1 MQMYKK
7 TRQITGDWRLYYA
20 KNSECAD
27 YADKISSVG
36 ELLSHGLTPTAATVP
51 GSFVL
56 DLYNAGKIPDPFFG
70 DNALKLQYLEAMH
83 VWYAVDFDADFD
95 DDSGL
100 LFEGL
105 DTVADVYLDG
115 KHILRAENMFTP
127 HSAAACGK
135 GRHSLLIHFSPVVI
149 EARKYR
155 SAASSNALWYN
166 YQGLYIRKSAHM
178 FGWDI
183 LPRLVSC
190 GIWKPI
196 YFTKQKPDSINDV
209 YVYTIY
215 TKPEES
221 KAKIRIFFDI
231 SVSDDLIQNYTFRFS
246 GKCGDS
252 SFCEEITPW
261 GEQYGRLAFE
271 IENAKLWW
279 PRGYGE
285 PNLYD
290 CKAELLF
297 GDEVLDAYELKIGL
311 RTVELLRSES
321 VKDGEGQFLFK
332 VNGVPVFWRGVNWSP
347 LSPFPSESEK
357 RLDEGLEYLWQSGS
371 NCVRMWGGGI
381 YECDEFFDFCD
392 SRGIMVWQDFMMA
405 CAVYPQDEKFK
416 NIIEKEVAYQVCRL
430 RSHASLCL
438 WSGDNEC
445 DCAFNT
451 WGGVVR
457 DPNDNVVTRETLPR
471 IIRMHDFSRPY
482 LPSSPY
488 ISPECFKNGLH
499 SPEEHLWGDRPHF
512 KSDFYTKSEC
522 CFVSEIGHHGA
533 VSPKSA
539 EKFIGGEYMYPIL
552 DKKGNANPHWL
563 AHSTESTA
571 FAREMPYAYRMRM
584 LVRKVTDYVNEL
596 PSTYADFAKI
606 SQIIQAEAVKFFI
619 ELFRGGKWR
628 RTGIIYWN
636 LADGWPLSCEAV
648 VDYYGTKK
656 LAFEYMRRAYQ
667 PVYLMLRESENGLS
681 LVAVNDTLKDAA
693 IKYTL
698 TDALTGDIIARGDGT
713 AAVNDATDFGE
724 ITLPS
729 KDTFCLIEWECG
741 GEKHSSHYY
750 GDICNIDVEK
760 YISALKKCG
769 FDTFEGF

>member
-1 MQMYKK
+1 MDKK
-7 TRQITGDWRLYYA
+7 IRQIRGEWKLYYA
-20 KNSECAD
+20 KNSDCKE
-27 YADKISSVG
+27 YASGISTVG
-36 ELLSHGLTPTAATVP
+36 ELTARGLTPTAATVP
-51 GSFVL
+51 GSFLL

-70 DNALKLQYLEAMH
+70 DNAIKLQYLEAMH
-83 VWYAVDFDADFD
+83 VWYAVEFDADFD
-95 DDSGL
+95 EDSGL

-105 DTVADVYLDG
+105 DTIADVYLDG
-115 KHILRAENMFTP
+115 KHILRAENMFIP
-127 HSAAACGK
+127 HKAKASGK
-135 GRHSLLIHFSPVVI
+135 GRHTLLVHFSPVVI

-155 SAASSNALWYN
+155 SSASSNALWYN
-166 YQGLYIRKSAHM
+166 YQSLYIRKSAHM

-196 YFTKQKPDSINDV
+196 YITERKRDAINDV

-215 TKPEES
+215 TKPD
-221 KAKIRIFFDI
+221 KNIAKIRIFSDI
-231 SVSDDLIQNYTFRFS
+231 SVSDDLIQNYKFRFS

-252 SFCEEITPW
+252 EFCEDIVPW

-297 GDEVLDAYELKIGL
+297 GDEVVDTYEMKIGL
-311 RTVELLRSES
+311 RTVELVRSES
-321 VKDGEGQFLFK
+321 IKDGEGQFLFK
-332 VNGVPVFWRGVNWSP
+332 INGVPVFWRGVNWSP
-347 LSPFPSESEK
+347 LSPFPSENEK
-357 RLDEGLEYLWQSGS
+357 RLGDGCDHLWQTGS

-381 YECDEFFDFCD
+381 YEADEFFDFCD
-392 SRGIMVWQDFMMA
+392 SHGIMVWQDFMMA
-405 CAVYPQDEKFK
+405 CAVYPQDETFQK
-416 NIIEKEVAYQVCRL
+416 ILEEEVTYQVCRL
-430 RSHASLCL
+430 RSRASLML

-457 DPNDNVVTRETLPR
+457 DPNGNVVTRETLPR

-488 ISPECFKNGLH
+488 ISKECFDNKLH

-512 KSDFYTKSEC
+512 ASDFYVKSEC
-522 CFVSEIGHHGA
+522 LFVSEIGYHGA
-533 VSPKSA
+533 VSPASA
-539 EKFIGGEYMYPIL
+539 KKFIGEKYLYPLL
-552 DKKGNANPHWL
+552 DEKGNANPHWL
-563 AHSTESTA
+563 AHSTESTSS
-571 FAREMPYAYRMRM
+571 AREMPYSYRMKM
-584 LVRKVTDYVNEL
+584 LVRKVTDYVRTL
-596 PSTYADFAKI
+596 PATYEDFARV
-606 SQIIQAEAVKFFI
+606 SQIIHAEAVKFFI

-648 VDYYGTKK
+648 VDYYGVKK
-656 LAFEYMRRAYQ
+656 LAFEYMRRAYE
-667 PVYLMLRESENGLS
+667 PVYLMLRESDDGLA
-681 LVAVNDTLKDAA
+681 LVAANDTRNDAA

-698 TDALTGDIIARGDGT
+698 TDALTGKVIAEGKGT
-713 AAVNDATDFGE
+713 SAANAATDLGKVS
-724 ITLPS
+724 LPS
-729 KDTFCLIEWECG
+729 PDTFCLITWETDG
-741 GEKHSSHYY
+741 RKYSSHYF
-750 GDICNIDVEK
+750 GDIFNIDVEK
-760 YISALKKCG
+760 YLKALKNCG